1 MVEFAILLPFLV
13 LLLTIALDF
22 CRVFYHYTIV
32 TNCARNAAL
41 YASDQTT
48 EDESPHYTAGD
59 RAASIRK
66 AALDDAGDIKPDE
79 REKIEVTFNAV
90 SVTVSYPVPMVTSY
104 LGMTSKT
111 VGRTV
116 YMNAAPESPNF

>member
-13 LLLTIALDF
+13 LLLTIVLDF

-41 YASDQTT
+41 YASDQTAAK
-48 EDESPHYTAGD
+48 ESPYTVAD
-59 RAASIRK
+59 RATSIRN
-66 AALDDAGDIKPDE
+66 AALADAGDIPLAE
-79 REKIEVTFNAV
+79 QPKIVVTSTAV